1 MNEESGTT
9 GGTDMDEA
17 PVLDPQGAAAVLQ
30 QARDRARREL
40 AVRRPVLFLIWA
52 VVVFVGYGAMWL
64 SVRGQHPYRG
74 PAWEALLLAF
84 LLFVAAAGAS
94 ANVVDRAASGVGG
107 RSELQRGIFALAL
120 LAGFAALEIE
130 KQALATAGASRPR
143 HRPVRPGHPAAGGRP
158 GAAGQLRH
166 CQPAGLAPAGH
177 RRLAAGRGGR
187 RRVGRRG
194 GQPGRL
200 RTGRRRGYR
209 ADGGHRAPAAP
220 VMTNEELDPVI
231 HVPARLRIVVTLAA
245 LPPGDDLSFTR
256 LQDVIG
262 LTPGNL
268 ITHLRKLD
276 DAGYV
281 TTREERQRR
290 LRAHR
295 GRADQHRPG
304 RAGPLHHRAPATAR
318 LRYPRLSP
326 GSLGCGLSG
335 VISSFI
341 HG

>member
-1 MNEESGTT
+1 M
-9 GGTDMDEA
+9 
-17 PVLDPQGAAAVLQ
+17 
-30 QARDRARREL
+30 
-40 AVRRPVLFLIWA
+40 I
-52 VVVFVGYGAMWL
+52 
-64 SVRGQHPYRG
+64 
-74 PAWEALLLAF
+74 
-84 LLFVAAAGAS
+84 
-94 ANVVDRAASGVGG
+94 
-107 RSELQRGIFALAL
+107 
-120 LAGFAALEIE
+120 
-130 KQALATAGASRPR
+130 
-143 HRPVRPGHPAAGGRP
+143 
-158 GAAGQLRH
+158 
-166 CQPAGLAPAGH
+166 
-177 RRLAAGRGGR
+177 
-187 RRVGRRG
+187 
-194 GQPGRL
+194 
-200 RTGRRRGYR
+200 
-209 ADGGHRAPAAP
+209 
-220 VMTNEELDPVI
+220 NEELDPVI

-281 TTREERQRR
+281 TTEKNGSGVSARS
-290 LRAHR
+290 

-318 LRYPRLSP
+318 LRYSRLSP